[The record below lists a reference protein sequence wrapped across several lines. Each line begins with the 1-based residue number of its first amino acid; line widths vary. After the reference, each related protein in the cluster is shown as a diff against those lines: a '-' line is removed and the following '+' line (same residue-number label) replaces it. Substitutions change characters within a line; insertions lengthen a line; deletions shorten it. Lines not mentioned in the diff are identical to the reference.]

1 VAAAVAVDATALAD
15 RFAVGAKLLGAAAL
29 LSLAAGL
36 ALRLTAFIPVGL
48 ALLGA
53 AYALALETRG
63 GTVDGGALLVAPA
76 LLLAAELAYR
86 SLEPRGIRPERS
98 LVAGDAAVLL
108 ALLGGSVVASGVLLS
123 ATAVDIGGRAPL
135 VAAGVA
141 AATGALALT
150 ASLARRGGSS

>member
-1 VAAAVAVDATALAD
+1 MVVDAVVLAD
-15 RFAVGAKLLGAAAL
+15 RYAPGAELLGGAAL
-29 LSLAAGL
+29 LALTAGL
-36 ALRLTAFIPVGL
+36 ALRVTSLVPVGL

-53 AYALALETRG
+53 AYALAVETRG

-76 LLLAAELAYR
+76 LLLAAELACR

-108 ALLGGSVVASGVLLS
+108 ALLGGSIVAAGLLLS
-123 ATAVDIGGRAPL
+123 TTALVVGGRAPL

-150 ASLARRGGSS
+150 ASLARRGRHS